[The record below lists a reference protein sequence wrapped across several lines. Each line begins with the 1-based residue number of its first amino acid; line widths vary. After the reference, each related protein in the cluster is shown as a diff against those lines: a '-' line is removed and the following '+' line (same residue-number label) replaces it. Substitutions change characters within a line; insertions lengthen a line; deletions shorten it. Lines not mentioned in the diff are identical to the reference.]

1 MMRRALMDLTMFTE
15 LLIILGSVAA
25 SVLSLGSL
33 LLCERQRTREE
44 LGRLLPLAR
53 RVADALGAG
62 APTQIA
68 AWGHGAW
75 EIVLER
81 GDMSIVARLH
91 RDQQLQIELHTTH
104 TISPHGATIHALTD
118 WHDTPLDL
126 APHAPLTGQA
136 AGYVISP
143 AADEPAVSV
152 ALREALASWRYA
164 PVYITTYQ
172 LRAGAQI
179 SDEADALAFIDDCAA
194 LASAR

>member
-1 MMRRALMDLTMFTE
+1 MFTE

-53 RVADALGAG
+53 RLAHALGAN

-68 AWGHGAW
+68 AWGHCAW
-75 EIVLER
+75 EIVTQR
-81 GDMSIVARLH
+81 GDILIMVRLY
-91 RDQQLQIELHTTH
+91 RERQLQIEVQTAHPL
-104 TISPHGATIHALTD
+104 SPHGATIHALSD
-118 WHDTPLDL
+118 WRDVPVDL
-126 APHAPLTGQA
+126 PPHAPLSGQS
-136 AGYVISP
+136 AGYVVSP

-152 ALREALASWRYA
+152 ALREALASWRHA
-164 PVYITTYQ
+164 PVYITTHQ
-172 LRAGAQI
+172 LRAGAQVK
-179 SDEADALAFIDDCAA
+179 DEADALAFIDDCAA